1 MLVRFWRTVIPV
13 QLSTTSVYH
22 LRENFLSAKT
32 DSPSVSFP
40 SPFPHEA
47 GLNHNH
53 QTAVQMPQLMLRLKP
68 KSTVMEVESKELT
81 LSVHNL
87 WEVLKM
93 IWFKM
98 WMCPNAKWVYANR
111 GCSYANSFLLLWPL
125 GDCYVTE
132 EKLQPKPRGNQ
143 RAPTRLWV
151 LFVPLCLMGCY
162 PRKCNATEG
171 RYNRGFLLVASWVLE
186 ENLS

>member
-1 MLVRFWRTVIPV
+1 MEGLQYLCIVVCNSQYYHCHVVLVRFWRTVIPV

-87 WEVLKM
+87 WEVLMM
-93 IWFKM
+93 IWFRM

-111 GCSYANSFLLLWPL
+111 GCSYANSFAPALTFGGLLC
-125 GDCYVTE
+125 D
-132 EKLQPKPRGNQ
+132 R
-143 RAPTRLWV
+143 
-151 LFVPLCLMGCY
+151 
-162 PRKCNATEG
+162 RK
-171 RYNRGFLLVASWVLE
+171 ASAKA
-186 ENLS
+186 